1 MESQGKGR
9 IYKNAADTFFLC
21 SEGIRTNSLLDRA
34 RQVGT
39 DSAQVLVV
47 GSSLILPRSEL
58 DPGLSFP
65 TASLY
70 DFRR

>member
-47 GSSLILPRSEL
+47 GS
-58 DPGLSFP
+58 
-65 TASLY
+65 
-70 DFRR
+70 